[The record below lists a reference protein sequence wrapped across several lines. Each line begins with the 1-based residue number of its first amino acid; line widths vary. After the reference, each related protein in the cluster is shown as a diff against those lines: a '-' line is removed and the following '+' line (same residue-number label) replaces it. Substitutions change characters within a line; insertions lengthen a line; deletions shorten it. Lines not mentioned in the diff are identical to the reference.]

1 MVLTAVDDDHE
12 EHCRPGDCGVSTLH
26 DGERAAALRAA
37 SDRTI
42 ASSQRALIVAA
53 LCSNWNAVSCLR
65 QLVFYFEK
73 WAVLLDHG
81 INRHDCPYTT
91 GDVWSH
97 RHHIRCGLNQGHWG
111 FRPDAFTRINDLA
124 WSDISTPCYV

>member
-37 SDRTI
+37 SDLTI

-53 LCSNWNAVSCLR
+53 LCSNWNAVAILLK
-65 QLVFYFEK
+65 LVFYFEK
-73 WAVLLDHG
+73 AVGAAGSPYKYTRLSLQQLWASNL
-81 INRHDCPYTT
+81 
-91 GDVWSH
+91 S
-97 RHHIRCGLNQGHWG
+97 
-111 FRPDAFTRINDLA
+111 
-124 WSDISTPCYV
+124 S